1 MTRARSRRRRLLGL
15 LPCAAALMP
24 GLALSQ
30 VSRTEFSL
38 SSQLTASDN
47 GELAPIGQES
57 ADTTLRVTPR
67 MRMTRQGAGLRM
79 NVDAGVGLIAT
90 SSQTRN
96 QDRVLPDAQGTAL
109 ATLVERV
116 FFVDAA
122 FDIRQVEENPFGG
135 RFTVGAPQN
144 SRTVATA
151 RVSPFANL
159 TFSPT
164 LTAQAR
170 VEGIWTR
177 FKDTQVG
184 DANTQRALARVE
196 SKPVPLGWVVELGS
210 EKTTYRDPT
219 ASELRI
225 DQLIATGTATLGYD
239 WVVGV
244 AAGRERALLNGTTE
258 SDSLVGAR
266 LYWIPGPRTDF
277 AASFD
282 RRFFGDG
289 VNLSARHRTPQ
300 TALVLR
306 VLREPATAGSGIRGD
321 GLATFLDA
329 ILTTRNPDPAA
340 RAEAVNQLI
349 ATRGLSALPP
359 GAISAV
365 GNYPQLRTAGDLTWV
380 YLAPRTTVT
389 LGGFAE
395 QRVRLVR
402 KDEPAV
408 ATADG
413 DARQAGV
420 SLTVNRRLSPQTG
433 FEVGAAYSRIAGL
446 AIREGELTRE
456 ASLRAAFLSS
466 LSPQL
471 SATLGAQTRRVR
483 TNANQANSFD
493 ENSVFAGLAY
503 RF

>member
-1 MTRARSRRRRLLGL
+1 
-15 LPCAAALMP
+15 MP
-24 GLALSQ
+24 GLALAQ
-30 VSRTEFSL
+30 ISRTEFSL
-38 SSQLTASDN
+38 ASQVTASDN
-47 GELAPIGQES
+47 GELAPVGQERG
-57 ADTTLRVTPR
+57 DTILRVTPR
-67 MRMTRQGAGLRM
+67 MRMTRQGAGLRL
-79 NVDAGVGLIAT
+79 NVDAGAGLIAT
-90 SSQTRN
+90 SSQSQNR
-96 QDRVLPDAQGTAL
+96 DRVIPDAQGTAL
-109 ATLVERV
+109 ATVVERV
-116 FFVDAA
+116 FFVDSA

-135 RFTVGAPQN
+135 RFTVGAAQN
-144 SRTVATA
+144 SRTAATA
-151 RVSPFANL
+151 RISPFVDL
-159 TFSPT
+159 TFTPT
-164 LTAQAR
+164 LTGRAR
-170 VEGIWTR
+170 VDGIWTR

-184 DANTQRALARVE
+184 DSNTQRALARVE

-210 EKTTYRDPT
+210 EKTSYRNPDS
-219 ASELRI
+219 SEIRI
-225 DQLIATGTATLGYD
+225 DQAVATGTATLGYD

-244 AAGRERALLNGTTE
+244 AVGRERALLNGTID

-277 AASFD
+277 AMSFD

-289 VNLSARHRTPQ
+289 VNVSARHRTPQ
-300 TALVLR
+300 TAWVLR

-340 RAEAVNQLI
+340 RAAAVDQLI
-349 ATRGLSALPP
+349 ATRGLSSLPP

-365 GNYPQLRTAGDLTWV
+365 GSYPQLRTAADLTWV

-389 LGGFAE
+389 LGAFGE

-402 KDEPAV
+402 EGEPAV

-413 DARQAGV
+413 DARQAGA
-420 SLTVNRRLSPQTG
+420 SLTVNRRLSPQSG
-433 FEVGAAYSRIAGL
+433 IELGAAYSRIKGL

-456 ASLRAAFLSS
+456 ASLRAAYLAS

-471 SATLGAQTRRVR
+471 SATLGAQVRRMR